1 MDPLTYLGY
10 IAVLLITG
18 IIITYFSYKIKIS
31 NVLLLITVGIL
42 LNYTPNPIAPEEQ
55 LMNFDPYFLT
65 GMGILALAIIV
76 FESASHFR
84 LKEVDSVSSTALKIT
99 LTFTFLTVVLL
110 TPLTKLFFNEL
121 SWPIILIF
129 TTAMCGTSPDVVL
142 SAFKKNA
149 NKIIK
154 TLEVESIVNTPLN
167 VLLPFLVV
175 DFLNTTSG
183 KGALVTLF
191 GRAILMKVIAGIG
204 TGVLFGIILLKVMK
218 KNQKKRI
225 APVILLATALATY
238 ILAERLEGNGV
249 LAVTVLGLIFGNSF
263 LKHKTKIANFSSVL
277 SISLE
282 ILVFIL
288 IGFLINIPFN
298 ITFWVKVLGLFAL
311 YLFIRWIALNISLH
325 KGNETAKEKLFM
337 ALNAPKGIAVA
348 VVAFV
353 LSMSNIPGIQ
363 SSLDLILSFLLISI
377 IVSTIAIKFSNKF
390 FELKNVEA
398 KTME

>member
-298 ITFWVKVLGLFAL
+298 IIFWAKVLGLFAL

>member
-1 MDPLTYLGY
+1 MDPITYLGY
-10 IAVLLITG
+10 ITVLLITG
-18 IIITYFSYKIKIS
+18 ILVTYLSYKLKIS
-31 NVLLLITVGIL
+31 NVLLLISVGIIL
-42 LNYTPNPIAPEEQ
+42 KYVPNPLNPNQ
-55 LMNFDPYFLT
+55 PLMNFDPYFLT

-99 LTFTFLTVVLL
+99 LFFTFFTLVLL

-129 TTAMCGTSPDVVL
+129 TAAMCGTSPDVVL
-142 SAFKKNA
+142 SAFKKNT

-175 DFLNTTSG
+175 DFLNTTTG

-191 GRAILMKVIAGIG
+191 GKAILMKVIAGIG

-218 KNQKKRI
+218 KNQKKKI
-225 APVILLATALATY
+225 APVILLSVALATY
-238 ILAERLEGNGV
+238 ILAEALEGNGV

-263 LKHKTKIANFSSVL
+263 LKHKTRIADFSSLL

-288 IGFLINIPFN
+288 IGFLIQIPLHL
-298 ITFWVKVLGLFAL
+298 IFWVKVFGLFGL
-311 YLFIRWIALNISLH
+311 YLLIRWLALTISLY
-325 KGNETAKEKLFM
+325 KRNETKKEKLFM

-353 LSMSNIPGIQ
+353 LSVSDVPGIQ
-363 SSLDLILSFLLISI
+363 NSLDLILSFLLISI
-377 IVSTIAIKFSNKF
+377 IVSTISIKFSDKF